1 MLSHMKAISMD
12 LRQRI
17 VDAYD
22 QGDTTRQ
29 KVAERF
35 GVSLAFVKKLLS
47 RRKRFGT
54 IAPFL
59 DRVGRK
65 RAISPESQHALRKHL
80 ARHPGATLAELRDAL
95 GLACSLVTV
104 FNTLRRMKLTYK
116 KNASRIRT
124 GPSGNPSPAEGL
136 AREMRGMDGR
146 TSCVRRRIRHDDQD
160 GPPVRAGLA
169 RPARP

>member
-1 MLSHMKAISMD
+1 MTEISMD

-17 VDAYD
+17 VAAYD

-54 IAPFL
+54 IASFQ

-65 RAISPESQHALRKHL
+65 RAIPPEGQIALREHL
-80 ARHPGATLAELRDAL
+80 EKHPGATLAELRDAL
-95 GLACSLVTV
+95 ALACSLVTV

-116 KNASRIRT
+116 KKRSGPPNRIARKSRPRERT
-124 GPSGNPSPAEGL
+124 GSRNAWNGLPS
-136 AREMRGMDGR
+136 
-146 TSCVRRRIRHDDQD
+146 TSCSSTKPPRR
-160 GPPVRAGLA
+160 PK
-169 RPARP
+169 

>member
-1 MLSHMKAISMD
+1 MKAISMD

-116 KNASRIRT
+116 KNASGSRT
-124 GPSGNPSPAEGL
+124 GPSGNPSPA
-136 AREMRGMDGR
+136 
-146 TSCVRRRIRHDDQD
+146 
-160 GPPVRAGLA
+160 
-169 RPARP
+169 

>member
-1 MLSHMKAISMD
+1 MD

-65 RAISPESQHALRKHL
+65 RAISPEGQQALRKHL
-80 ARHPGATLAELRDAL
+80 SHHPGATLSELRDAV

-104 FNTLRRMKLTYK
+104 FNTLRRMKLTYN
-116 KNASRIRT
+116 KNASGRRT
-124 GPSGNPSPAEGL
+124 GPSGNPGSEEGL
-136 AREMRGMDGR
+136 ARKMRGMDRR
-146 TSCVRRRIRHDDQD
+146 TPRVRR
-160 GPPVRAGLA
+160 
-169 RPARP
+169 

>member
-1 MLSHMKAISMD
+1 MKAISMD

-29 KVAERF
+29 KVADRF

-65 RAISPESQHALRKHL
+65 RAISPEDQQAIREHL

-95 GLACSLVTV
+95 DLACSLVTV
-104 FNTLRRMKLTYK
+104 FNTLRRMKMTYK
-116 KNASRIRT
+116 KNASGCRT
-124 GPSGNPSPAEGL
+124 GPSGNPGPAEGL
-136 AREMRGMDGR
+136 AREMRGMDCR
-146 TSCVRRRIRHDDQD
+146 TARVRRRIRHDNQD
-160 GPPVRAGLA
+160 GPSVRAGHA

>member
-1 MLSHMKAISMD
+1 MVSHMKAISMD

-65 RAISPESQHALRKHL
+65 RAISPEGQQALRKHL
-80 ARHPGATLAELRDAL
+80 SHHPGATLSELRDAV

-116 KNASRIRT
+116 INAPGRRT
-124 GPSGNPSPAEGL
+124 GPSGNSGPEERL
-136 AREMRGMDGR
+136 AREMRGMDRR
-146 TSCVRRRIRHDDQD
+146 TPRVRR
-160 GPPVRAGLA
+160 
-169 RPARP
+169 

>member
-1 MLSHMKAISMD
+1 MKAISMD

-116 KNASRIRT
+116 KTASGNRT

-146 TSCVRRRIRHDDQD
+146 TSRVRRRIRHDDQD

>member
-1 MLSHMKAISMD
+1 MKAISMD

-104 FNTLRRMKLTYK
+104 FNTLRRMKLAY
-116 KNASRIRT
+116 KNASGSRT

-146 TSCVRRRIRHDDQD
+146 TSRVRRRIRHDDQD

>member
-1 MLSHMKAISMD
+1 MKEISMD

-22 QGDTTRQ
+22 KGDTTRQ
-29 KVAERF
+29 KVAECF

-54 IAPFL
+54 IASFQ

-65 RAISPESQHALRKHL
+65 RAIPPEGQNALREHIDK
-80 ARHPGATLAELRDAL
+80 HPGATLAELRSAL
-95 GLACSLVTV
+95 GLACSLVTI

-116 KNASRIRT
+116 KKRSGPPNRIARKSRPRERT
-124 GPSGNPSPAEGL
+124 GSQNAWNGLPS
-136 AREMRGMDGR
+136 
-146 TSCVRRRIRHDDQD
+146 TSCSSTKPPRRPR
-160 GPPVRAGLA
+160 
-169 RPARP
+169 

>member
-1 MLSHMKAISMD
+1 MVSHMKAISMD

-17 VDAYD
+17 VAAYD

-65 RAISPESQHALRKHL
+65 RAISPEGQQALRKHL
-80 ARHPGATLAELRDAL
+80 SHHPGATLSELRDAV

-116 KNASRIRT
+116 KNASGRRT
-124 GPSGNPSPAEGL
+124 GPSGNSGPEEGL
-136 AREMRGMDGR
+136 ARKMRGMDCR
-146 TSCVRRRIRHDDQD
+146 TPRVRR
-160 GPPVRAGLA
+160 
-169 RPARP
+169 

>member
-1 MLSHMKAISMD
+1 MKEISMD

-54 IAPFL
+54 IAFFQ

-65 RAISPESQHALRKHL
+65 RAIPPEGQIALREHL
-80 ARHPGATLAELRDAL
+80 EKHPGATLAELRDAL
-95 GLACSLVTV
+95 ALACSLVTV

-116 KNASRIRT
+116 KKRSGPPNRIARKSRPRERT
-124 GPSGNPSPAEGL
+124 GSRNAWNGLPS
-136 AREMRGMDGR
+136 
-146 TSCVRRRIRHDDQD
+146 TSCSSTK
-160 GPPVRAGLA
+160 PPRQP
-169 RPARP
+169 R

>member
-59 DRVGRK
+59 DWVGRK

-116 KNASRIRT
+116 KNASGSRT

-146 TSCVRRRIRHDDQD
+146 TSRVRRRIRHDDQD

>member
-54 IAPFL
+54 SAPFL

-104 FNTLRRMKLTYK
+104 FNTLRRMKLTYI
-116 KNASRIRT
+116 KNASCNRT
-124 GPSGNPSPAEGL
+124 GPSGNPSPTKDL
-136 AREMRGMDGR
+136 ARKMRGMDCR